1 MVKRISIMLD
11 DDLVEK
17 LRLIQAKKIKKS
29 KGTVSF
35 SQVLNEAVRKGI

>member
-1 MVKRISIMLD
+1 MVKRISIMMD

-17 LRLIQAKKIKKS
+17 LRLLQAKKIKKS
-29 KGTVSF
+29 KRAVSF